1 MFPAKAGMILT
12 LIVVATIAVILGGG
26 FVAGMFAIVIAG
38 LIILN

>member
-1 MFPAKAGMILT
+1 MFPANAGMILSP
-12 LIVVATIAVILGGG
+12 IVVATIAVILGGG